1 VASAICESVLRL
13 LALGLALVATLAV
26 AQDEPVDGQAIYSR
40 DCLACHMAD
49 GRGVPGMNP
58 PLTGSPWVSGPAD
71 SLAGFVLTG
80 GFGPEILMARFDY
93 LSDAELAALLMY
105 IRAQFAGI
113 DELISADSI
122 AAVRS
127 QLP

>member
-1 VASAICESVLRL
+1 MSGIRTLSTITL
-13 LALGLALVATLAV
+13 LWLVCGLAASQTDVA
-26 AQDEPVDGQAIYSR
+26 DGEAIYTR

-105 IRAQFAGI
+105 IRAEFVGI
-113 DELISADSI
+113 DEPISADSI

>member
-1 VASAICESVLRL
+1 MRAFSAAVAMGVLSLMAL
-13 LALGLALVATLAV
+13 LAA
-26 AQDEPVDGQAIYSR
+26 AQSGADEASLDGAAIYAR

-58 PLTGSPWVSGPAD
+58 PLTTSAWVSGPAD

-80 GFGPEILMARFDY
+80 GFGPQILMARFDY
-93 LSDAELAALLMY
+93 LSDAELAALLTY
-105 IRAQFAGI
+105 IRRAFAGL
-113 DELISADSI
+113 DETITAERV
-122 AAVRS
+122 AMVRS

>member
-1 VASAICESVLRL
+1 MRIEAIAALLVLGAGLGASGAF
-13 LALGLALVATLAV
+13 
-26 AQDEPVDGQAIYSR
+26 AQDAPVDGKAIYVR

-58 PLTGSPWVSGPAD
+58 PLTGSPWVAGPAD

-93 LSDAELAALLMY
+93 LSDAELAALLTY
-105 IRAQFAGI
+105 IRGAFAGI
-113 DELISADSI
+113 DETISADRV

-127 QLP
+127 QLE

>member
-1 VASAICESVLRL
+1 MASVRVLL
-13 LALGLALVATLAV
+13 VTGWWLGSGIAV
-26 AQDEPVDGQAIYSR
+26 AQTEAVDGKAIYTR

-58 PLTGSPWVSGPAD
+58 PLTGSAWVAGPAD

-93 LSDAELAALLMY
+93 LSDAELAALLTY
-105 IRAQFAGI
+105 IRAEFADI
-113 DELISADSI
+113 DETISAERM

-127 QLP
+127 QLQ

>member
-1 VASAICESVLRL
+1 MPKIR
-13 LALGLALVATLAV
+13 TLATIAVFWVVCGV
-26 AQDEPVDGQAIYSR
+26 AISQTDIADGEAIYKR

-93 LSDAELAALLMY
+93 LNDAELAALLMY
-105 IRAQFAGI
+105 IRAQFAGV
-113 DELISADSI
+113 DEQISADRI
-122 AAVRS
+122 AAVRG

>member
-1 VASAICESVLRL
+1 MPRAHALSTMALLWLVCGIAVSQTDVA
-13 LALGLALVATLAV
+13 
-26 AQDEPVDGQAIYSR
+26 DGEAIYTR
-40 DCLACHMAD
+40 DCLACHMAN

-105 IRAQFAGI
+105 IRTQFAGI
-113 DELISADSI
+113 DEEISAERI
-122 AAVRS
+122 AAIRS